1 MRSPQVFHLLR
12 RFVLLEKHLKKLELK
27 YFWGIDLTL
36 ERAWNSLKW
45 NEKLSLV
52 LSVVRGIT
60 SSADMSRNNLKES
73 STDDSTIQL
82 YEQLSFSYPSL
93 QQPLFHERDTVS
105 LFLSR
110 IIIWNQTS
118 SCSQLKNYILN
129 DGKER
134 TKSLS
139 S

>member
-1 MRSPQVFHLLR
+1 MFHLLR

-73 STDDSTIQL
+73 STDDSTFQL
-82 YEQLSFSYPSL
+82 YERLSFSYPSL
-93 QQPLFHERDTVS
+93 LQPLLHERDTVS
-105 LFLSR
+105 LFL
-110 IIIWNQTS
+110 
-118 SCSQLKNYILN
+118 L
-129 DGKER
+129 E
-134 TKSLS
+134 
-139 S
+139 